1 VDTARWPGAG
11 VGRVGRDG
19 RVAAVRRAV
28 GGLGAA
34 LTILGLGVLG
44 LFTPP
49 YLHAVLRFA
58 GSAGILGLSQSAT
71 QALSDRTVRELVLG
85 PARFD
90 FPMAPGGPRF
100 YDAAE
105 AAHLRDAA
113 GLLHGFLA
121 VVALGALALL
131 LVLVPGRRDPGTWR
145 AVARG
150 AAALAGVV
158 AVAGVFFAVAFDAAF
173 TLFHEIFFP
182 QGDWSFNPLTE
193 RMVQLY
199 PTRFWELL
207 SMTLALVLLLLCAV
221 VWGAATSRAR
231 TLDRELA
238 REAAAAEPTASFMA
252 PGGRA

>member
-1 VDTARWPGAG
+1 MDTARQPGTG
-11 VGRVGRDG
+11 VGRAGRDG
-19 RVAAVRRAV
+19 RVAAVRRGVA
-28 GGLGAA
+28 GLGAA
-34 LTILGLGVLG
+34 LTILGIGVLG
-44 LFTPP
+44 LFTPL
-49 YLHAVLRFA
+49 YLHAALRFA
-58 GSAGILGLSQSAT
+58 DSAGILGLSQSVT

-90 FPMAPGGPRF
+90 FPIAPGGPRF

-105 AAHLRDAA
+105 SAHLRDAA

-131 LVLVPGRRDPGTWR
+131 LVLVPGRRDPGIWR
-145 AVARG
+145 AVAGG
-150 AAALAGVV
+150 AAVLAGVV
-158 AVAGVFFAVAFDAAF
+158 AAAGVFFAVAFDAAF

-182 QGDWSFNPLTE
+182 QGDWSFNPLSE

-207 SMTLALVLLLLCAV
+207 SMTLALVVLVLCAV

-231 TLDRELA
+231 TLGRKLA
-238 REAAAAEPTASFMA
+238 REAAATEATTSFTA

>member
-1 VDTARWPGAG
+1 MAAGYRAGAE
-11 VGRVGRDG
+11 VGRLPPAGRL
-19 RVAAVRRAV
+19 AAIPRA
-28 GGLGAA
+28 LGALGTA

-49 YLHAVLRFA
+49 YLHAALRIS
-58 GSAGILGLSQSAT
+58 GSAGLLGMSQPAT
-71 QALSDRTVRELVLG
+71 QAVSDRTIRELVFG
-85 PARFD
+85 PATFD
-90 FPMAPGGPRF
+90 FPVTPGGPRF

-113 GLLHGFLA
+113 SLLHAFLI

-131 LVLVPGRRDPGTWR
+131 LVLVPGRRDPRTWR
-145 AVARG
+145 AVAGG
-150 AAALAGVV
+150 AAVLGGLVVIAGLC
-158 AVAGVFFAVAFDAAF
+158 FAVAFDAAF

-199 PTRFWELL
+199 PTPFWELL
-207 SMTLALVLLLLCAV
+207 SMTLALVVLLLCAV
-221 VWGAATSRAR
+221 VWGVATRRAGA
-231 TLDRELA
+231 LDRELA
-238 REAAAAEPTASFMA
+238 RAAGTVRAASLSA